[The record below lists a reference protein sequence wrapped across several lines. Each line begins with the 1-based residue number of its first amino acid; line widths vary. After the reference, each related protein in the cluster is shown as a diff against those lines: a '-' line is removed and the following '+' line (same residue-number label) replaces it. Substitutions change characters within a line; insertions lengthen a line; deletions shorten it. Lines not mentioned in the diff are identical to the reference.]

1 VNQRHPSALAEQR
14 EGEAPVRRGTE
25 HRHVLDAAEPTKGK
39 APKLP
44 VAHDVGSI
52 KGAKARLLYSE
63 LIPSFRGHTRAMA
76 GRVAGVTLSIP
87 KQRRKTFL
95 KLPTPVAHLLIH
107 TQAGPEHNP
116 LRVEQ
121 LGRPNPISDDGL
133 LRKGPF
139 RVASSARHRV
149 IFRTQQSEILAG
161 IYEAS
166 LVFASS
172 VMPCQGF
179 AVLRVAER
187 ALFLQFDARHFLQ
200 AISCFLPEARL
211 C

>member
-1 VNQRHPSALAEQR
+1 MKLHRSVDDAGPADITWGHARRVLNVEGAAETLFKRLAVRPSHDYMYHPSPAWLAI
-14 EGEAPVRRGTE
+14 
-25 HRHVLDAAEPTKGK
+25 RH
-39 APKLP
+39 
-44 VAHDVGSI
+44 
-52 KGAKARLLYSE
+52 
-63 LIPSFRGHTRAMA
+63 
-76 GRVAGVTLSIP
+76 TL
-87 KQRRKTFL
+87 Q
-95 KLPTPVAHLLIH
+95 
-107 TQAGPEHNP
+107 
-116 LRVEQ
+116 
-121 LGRPNPISDDGL
+121 
-133 LRKGPF
+133 
-139 RVASSARHRV
+139 
-149 IFRTQQSEILAG
+149 ILAG